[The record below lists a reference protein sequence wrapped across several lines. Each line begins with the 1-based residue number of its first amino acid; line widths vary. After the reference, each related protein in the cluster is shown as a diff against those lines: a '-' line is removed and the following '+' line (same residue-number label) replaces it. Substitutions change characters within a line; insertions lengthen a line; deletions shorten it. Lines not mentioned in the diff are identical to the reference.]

1 MTKDLFLIISYTVN
15 VISPLIQ
22 FQQQLRIF
30 HWQTSSFAEHEA
42 FGKTYEA
49 MDDLVDTFVETYM
62 GRFGRSIPNL
72 TFHILLQPLS
82 ADDVVEKS
90 LDGFVD
96 YLKNMEIEISGETD
110 LLNIRDEM
118 LGAVHKL
125 NYLLSLK

>member
-1 MTKDLFLIISYTVN
+1 MN

-30 HWQTSSFAEHEA
+30 HWQTRSFAEHEA
-42 FGKTYEA
+42 FGKTYEV
-49 MDDLVDTFVETYM
+49 MDDLIDTFVETYM
-62 GRFGRSIPNL
+62 GRFGRSVPNL
-72 TFHILLQPLS
+72 TFHILLEPLS
-82 ADDVVEKS
+82 SDDVVDKS
-90 LDGFVD
+90 LNSFTD

-125 NYLLSLK
+125 NYLLTLK